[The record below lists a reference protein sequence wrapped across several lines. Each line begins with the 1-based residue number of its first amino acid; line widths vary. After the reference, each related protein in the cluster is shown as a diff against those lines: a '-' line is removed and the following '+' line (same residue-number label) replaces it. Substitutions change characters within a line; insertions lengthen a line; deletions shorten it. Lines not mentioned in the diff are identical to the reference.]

1 MFVESYVVLFRVMC
15 IVRFLLQLD
24 FSLTFERN
32 EIRRNIFSQKKISQT
47 NFFELFYKMYFLFNV
62 IRYDKKTL
70 NLIEMIYKEQ
80 FTRVKNS
87 KFDLFALVPA

>member
-1 MFVESYVVLFRVMC
+1 
-15 IVRFLLQLD
+15 
-24 FSLTFERN
+24 
-32 EIRRNIFSQKKISQT
+32 
-47 NFFELFYKMYFLFNV
+47 MYFLFNV

-87 KFDLFALVPA
+87 KFDLFALVPAWLNNKDDSVYPGSHIRVPKKHL